1 MLATNSASDQT
12 GFLTGSLLGLI
23 HQGKATTARWLGEN
37 ASLRTEVARL
47 VTENTESP
55 AALAGRSGEAPS

>member
-12 GFLTGSLLGLI
+12 GFLTGSLFGLI
-23 HQGKATTARWLGEN
+23 RQGKATTARWLREN
-37 ASLRTEVARL
+37 ATLRAEVACL
-47 VTENTESP
+47 VTVNTESP

>member
-12 GFLTGSLLGLI
+12 GFLTGSLFGLI
-23 HQGKATTARWLGEN
+23 RQGKATTARWLRKN
-37 ASLRTEVARL
+37 ATLRAEVARL

>member
-12 GFLTGSLLGLI
+12 SFLTGSLLGLI
-23 HQGKATTARWLGEN
+23 RQAKATIARWLREN
-37 ASLRTEVARL
+37 ASLRTEVTRL